1 MNVVIVDDH
10 PLVRQGLYAVLSSE
24 NDIRIS
30 GEASNVPEATELIL
44 KQEPDIALIDL
55 RLADKSGLEIV
66 KMCKAKNSPSK
77 YIILTSSA
85 EREDFQQ
92 AGEAGV
98 DGYILK
104 DAFPEELLTAVR
116 LVYKGRKYYDP
127 SLLEFI
133 INKKEDRSYQQLT
146 QREREVLEAL
156 GEGLCNKEIAGKL
169 YISEYTVKKHVSQIF
184 SKLELTDR
192 TQAAL
197 YARDRQEHLRQI
209 R

>member
-1 MNVVIVDDH
+1 
-10 PLVRQGLYAVLSSE
+10 
-24 NDIRIS
+24 
-30 GEASNVPEATELIL
+30 
-44 KQEPDIALIDL
+44 
-55 RLADKSGLEIV
+55 
-66 KMCKAKNSPSK
+66 
-77 YIILTSSA
+77 
-85 EREDFQQ
+85 
-92 AGEAGV
+92 
-98 DGYILK
+98 
-104 DAFPEELLTAVR
+104 
-116 LVYKGRKYYDP
+116 
-127 SLLEFI
+127 LEFI

-209 R
+209 K

>member
-44 KQEPDIALIDL
+44 NQEPDIALIDL

-104 DAFPEELLTAVR
+104 DAFPEELLTAVPWCIKAGSITIP
-116 LVYKGRKYYDP
+116 LSWNLSLTRKK
-127 SLLEFI
+127 I
-133 INKKEDRSYQQLT
+133 
-146 QREREVLEAL
+146 EAT
-156 GEGLCNKEIAGKL
+156 
-169 YISEYTVKKHVSQIF
+169 SS
-184 SKLELTDR
+184 
-192 TQAAL
+192 
-197 YARDRQEHLRQI
+197 
-209 R
+209 